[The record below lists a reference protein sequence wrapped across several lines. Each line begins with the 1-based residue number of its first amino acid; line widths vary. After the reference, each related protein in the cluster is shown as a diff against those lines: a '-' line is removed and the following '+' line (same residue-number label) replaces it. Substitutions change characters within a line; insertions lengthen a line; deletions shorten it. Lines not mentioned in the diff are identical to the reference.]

1 MESKR
6 SATKES
12 TKAKRSTKGL
22 SSFRPCS
29 AMPSTNN
36 KTESCSK
43 KPSDNYNKTNIILP
57 RLNRIR
63 PSTTSYSFKKAPS
76 STNKPPRSRN
86 TKQNQDQ
93 KQHKK
98 GKTEMLQNLKSKSS
112 QSIDLKIC
120 RPSTAPLRNKE
131 FTRRHYYYDKKL
143 RRDVEF
149 SHKLRKE
156 SFNLKQEEKEQ
167 KRCEIYAIN
176 NVMKQV
182 FQREFDEYMNNK
194 KRESNA

>member
-1 MESKR
+1 
-6 SATKES
+6 
-12 TKAKRSTKGL
+12 
-22 SSFRPCS
+22 
-29 AMPSTNN
+29 
-36 KTESCSK
+36 
-43 KPSDNYNKTNIILP
+43 
-57 RLNRIR
+57 
-63 PSTTSYSFKKAPS
+63 
-76 STNKPPRSRN
+76 
-86 TKQNQDQ
+86 
-93 KQHKK
+93 
-98 GKTEMLQNLKSKSS
+98 MLQNLKSKSS
-112 QSIDLKIC
+112 QSIDLKIR